1 MHVEGK
7 FFGEV
12 KLARMELDCYGFLSE
27 SHNMWNYPEIDF
39 GNGDKNVVGKV
50 LSLSSLLELKTA
62 QLQLS

>member
-1 MHVEGK
+1 
-7 FFGEV
+7 
-12 KLARMELDCYGFLSE
+12 MELDCYGFLSE

-62 QLQLS
+62 QLQLG